1 MKQKKTNSPFL
12 FIAYIIILILSI
24 SFVQTAASQQVARS
38 NAEPYLFLQS
48 WGKEIGDLGSVQ
60 DVAVYMN
67 RIYVADGYGEIQVFD
82 LSGTPLFSF
91 GIDRS
96 GQGQF
101 SPPRGITVDSQGNVF
116 VADSDNHRI
125 QKFSNDGT
133 FLTAWGISGSTQGQ
147 FYYPDGITVDS
158 QGNVFVADSGNDRIQ
173 KFALKYPDPD
183 PEYGLA
189 LNGSF
194 EASPPFTHW
203 HHGGDLDRSLSSD
216 TPYGNQA
223 VRLGKPVA
231 QVKQPA
237 GSAWLHQTIYVRP
250 EWERPILSFNYRMFV
265 NDTIDYSDFRVWV
278 TMSNGGVVAELLRDG
293 YRSCNNTAPPPGTD
307 LGWRAA
313 SYDLSEFKGQT
324 VRIRFEN
331 RNIHHNKSW
340 GIWTYVDNVS
350 VLDAGALPPLG
361 SERFYLPLVRKRCDG

>member
-133 FLTAWGISGSTQGQ
+133 FLTAWGSEERRVGKECRS
-147 FYYPDGITVDS
+147 
-158 QGNVFVADSGNDRIQ
+158 RW
-173 KFALKYPDPD
+173 
-183 PEYGLA
+183 
-189 LNGSF
+189 
-194 EASPPFTHW
+194 SPYH
-203 HHGGDLDRSLSSD
+203 
-216 TPYGNQA
+216 
-223 VRLGKPVA
+223 
-231 QVKQPA
+231 
-237 GSAWLHQTIYVRP
+237 
-250 EWERPILSFNYRMFV
+250 
-265 NDTIDYSDFRVWV
+265 
-278 TMSNGGVVAELLRDG
+278 
-293 YRSCNNTAPPPGTD
+293 
-307 LGWRAA
+307 
-313 SYDLSEFKGQT
+313 
-324 VRIRFEN
+324 
-331 RNIHHNKSW
+331 
-340 GIWTYVDNVS
+340 
-350 VLDAGALPPLG
+350 
-361 SERFYLPLVRKRCDG
+361 